1 MVRLMEMSRGVAA
14 RRAVTTADVTAG
26 EAETEMNPRCA
37 EFQALFTSLSP
48 GGSRNETLQM
58 LAAHHRTFWRVVA
71 SFETSLFRCKT

>member
-1 MVRLMEMSRGVAA
+1 MVRLVEMSRGMAA

-37 EFQALFTSLSP
+37 EFQALFASLSP

-58 LAAHHRTFWRVVA
+58 VAAHHRTFWRVVA
-71 SFETSLFRCKT
+71 SFESSLLRCKT